1 MALLLTLI
9 GCGQP
14 FPVDGVWLRGGISG
28 DHFGLVALRLT
39 QQGNQIA
46 GTACYTEDG
55 HLIYRDVPVSGQY
68 PSVTYSVSFGGFVGE
83 IVSDSEI
90 QGQFSSGGGQDRG
103 RSSARPWTRTR
114 DAWVLLPDTLD
125 GHVGSGDQPPPR
137 FP

>member
-1 MALLLTLI
+1 MRPSTLLLMALLLTLI

-14 FPVDGVWLRGGISG
+14 FPIDGVWLRGGISG

-39 QQGNQIA
+39 QQGDQIA

-55 HLIYRDVPVSGQY
+55 HLIYRDVPVSGRY

-90 QGQFSSGGGQDRG
+90 QGQFSSGGGQD
-103 RSSARPWTRTR
+103 PWTFQRSTMDTYTR
-114 DAWVLLPDTLD
+114 C
-125 GHVGSGDQPPPR
+125 VGASP
-137 FP
+137 